1 MRINQHYL
9 FYYRGIANIIVL
21 GVIPLSSSVYLN
33 WKLHKAVHSPP
44 TLLEEDEKRLQRDDQ
59 ELAQVLIG
67 IVVIFIVC
75 NTFRV
80 IIEIDN
86 MIGSKTVEECHK
98 AGKPQF
104 SLWSI
109 IVGPLSEFMMV
120 LNSSI
125 NMIIYCCLNENFRK
139 HVIPGIKRSYNSF
152 SVRDPS
158 RGTVSTKA
166 TVCTN
171 IPLVDLTAM
180 KPPAIINNN

>member
-125 NMIIYCCLNENFRK
+125 NMVIYSCLNASFRK
-139 HVIPGIKRSYNSF
+139 HVICCITERDSNLNLTQRSRRSF
-152 SVRDPS
+152 AAKE
-158 RGTVSTKA
+158 T
-166 TVCTN
+166 CTN
-171 IPLVDLTAM
+171 IPLIDTVARKSST
-180 KPPAIINNN
+180 IITQN

>member
-125 NMIIYCCLNENFRK
+125 NMVIYSCLNASFRK
-139 HVIPGIKRSYNSF
+139 HIMCCISEPDNNLRLTQQGRRSF
-152 SVRDPS
+152 IAKDT
-158 RGTVSTKA
+158 GTNVPLIDTVARKSA
-166 TVCTN
+166 T
-171 IPLVDLTAM
+171 
-180 KPPAIINNN
+180 IITHN